1 MKEKYVLEYS
11 SAMVDEPVIYT
22 LVKRF
27 DIKVNILRAEISS
40 GQEGSMLVELEGDR
54 AKLDEGRGY
63 LASLSVTLLPISNSL
78 RVREDACIHCGSCTG
93 VCFSGCLTMGAPDWL
108 LAVDRDKCIACGLC
122 VKACPLGLIG
132 LKFGE

>member
-11 SAMVDEPVIYT
+11 SAVVDEPVIYT

-40 GQEGSMLVELEGDR
+40 GQEGSMLVELEADPER
-54 AKLDEGRGY
+54 LAESRDY
-63 LASLSVTLLPISNSL
+63 LAGHSITLSPIARSLT
-78 RVREDACIHCGSCTG
+78 VREEDCVDCGSCTG
-93 VCFSGCLTMGAPDWL
+93 VCFSGCLTMKAPEWK
-108 LAVDRDKCIACGLC
+108 LAVDDEKCIACALC
-122 VKACPLGLIG
+122 VKACPFGLIS

>member
-11 SAMVDEPVIYT
+11 SAVVDDPVIYT

-40 GQEGSMLVELEGDR
+40 GQEGSMLVELEGE
-54 AKLDEGRGY
+54 AASLAEGRDY
-63 LASLSVTLLPISNSL
+63 LASIRVRLSPISGSLSV
-78 RVREDACIHCGSCTG
+78 REGSCVHCGSCTR
-93 VCFSGCLTMGAPDWL
+93 VCFSGCLTMRDPEWA
-108 LAVDRDKCIACGLC
+108 LAVDREKCIACGLC
-122 VKACPLGLIG
+122 VKACPFGLIA

>member
-11 SAMVDEPVIYT
+11 SAVVDEPVIYT

-40 GQEGSMLVELEGDR
+40 GQEGSMLVELEADPER
-54 AKLDEGRGY
+54 LAESRDY
-63 LASLSVTLLPISNSL
+63 LASLSVTLSPIARSL
-78 RVREDACIHCGSCTG
+78 SVRQEDCVHCGSCTG
-93 VCFSGCLTMGAPDWL
+93 VCFSGCLTMESSRWEL
-108 LAVDRDKCIACGLC
+108 VVDQDKCIACALC
-122 VKACPLGLIG
+122 VKACPFGLIS

>member
-11 SAMVDEPVIYT
+11 SASVDEPVIYT

-40 GQEGSMLVELEGDR
+40 GQEGSMLVELEGESG
-54 AKLDEGRGY
+54 KLAEGRDF
-63 LASLSVTLLPISNSL
+63 LAQRNVTLAPISRSLSV
-78 RVREDACIHCGSCTG
+78 REEDCVDCGSCAG
-93 VCFSGCLTMGAPDWL
+93 VCFSGCLSMKAPGWK
-108 LAVDRDKCIACGLC
+108 LAVDRDKCIACALC
-122 VKACPLGLIG
+122 VVACPFGLIS